1 MERRHFL
8 SIALASVGAASV
20 PLSSRAF
27 AQATAGI
34 APFGIAVA
42 DSPRGRLV
50 TRVYPGRGQRDVV
63 IMLRGPEGDEFR
75 RMSLPPGI
83 GRLARR
89 FLQEGTMPL
98 RVVDSREDSV
108 DLDVRLSG
116 QGPSIS
122 FDYRM
127 GDLRGSGQATGDEDG
142 PTGGGGGGGGTQAL
156 GFWGFML
163 AVFAMAFALAAYAI
177 HEGASLK
184 LKFRCDSGF
193 EPGCEGEIQV
203 GNPMDE
209 DDTDNFIADESCEGL
224 PPLPC

>member
-1 MERRHFL
+1 MKRRHFL
-8 SIALASVGAASV
+8 SLALTSLAAAAV

-27 AQATAGI
+27 AQTTAGI
-34 APFGIAVA
+34 SPIGIAVA
-42 DSPRGRLV
+42 DSPRGRIV
-50 TRVYPGRGQRDVV
+50 TRVYPGRQLREVV
-63 IMLRGPEGDEFR
+63 IMLRTPGGDEFR
-75 RMSLPPGI
+75 RMTLPPGI
-83 GRLARR
+83 GRLSRR

-98 RVVDSREDSV
+98 RVLDGNEDSV
-108 DLDVRLSG
+108 DLDFRLNG
-116 QGPSIS
+116 QGPNIS

-127 GDLRGSGQATGDEDG
+127 GDWQGSGQAAGDDDDETD
-142 PTGGGGGGGGTQAL
+142 GGGTQAL

-184 LKFRCDSGF
+184 LRFRCDSGF

-203 GNPMDE
+203 GNPMD
-209 DDTDNFIADESCEGL
+209 DGTDNFIADESCEGL